1 MDMYSGCGRLSCAAG
16 ISYSRLEL
24 DGTKM
29 GGGAGGFEK
38 AESIEV
44 PKAAAMLLPS

>member
-16 ISYSRLEL
+16 ISYSRLGL

-29 GGGAGGFEK
+29 GGAGGFEK
-38 AESIEV
+38 ADSIEV
-44 PKAAAMLLPS
+44 PKAAAMRLPS